1 VNNRNYCRSWLASDE
16 ALTFKTN
23 VA

>member
-1 VNNRNYCRSWLASDE
+1 VNNRNYCGSWLASDE
-16 ALTFKTN
+16 AFTFNIN